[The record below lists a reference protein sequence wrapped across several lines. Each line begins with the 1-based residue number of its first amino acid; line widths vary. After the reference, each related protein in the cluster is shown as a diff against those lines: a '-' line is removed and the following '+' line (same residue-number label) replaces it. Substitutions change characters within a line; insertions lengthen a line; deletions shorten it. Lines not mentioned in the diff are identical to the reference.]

1 MSEDSR
7 VPELWWSPTESAILR
22 AGPGYYYVAGVG
34 QAFKELPAD
43 AVRLVLESPKATG
56 NCVGRLCAYERAL
69 TEEYPDGIEEGSET
83 LPDPVR
89 AERRVADFLRSY
101 GDGRVCV
108 AITPL
113 AEYQIPPLY
122 GRDLQALANLA
133 NRETEWQCSATQPEH
148 ARLGRAQRCS
158 LKSGHESPHA
168 WVGKQ
173 GSLSTWEAQS

>member
-7 VPELWWSPTESAILR
+7 IPELWWSPTESAILR

-43 AVRLVLESPKATG
+43 AVRLVPESPKAT
-56 NCVGRLCAYERAL
+56 E
-69 TEEYPDGIEEGSET
+69 
-83 LPDPVR
+83 
-89 AERRVADFLRSY
+89 
-101 GDGRVCV
+101 
-108 AITPL
+108 
-113 AEYQIPPLY
+113 IPPLY
-122 GRDLQALANLA
+122 GRDLQALANLV

-173 GSLSTWEAQS
+173 GSLSTWEDQS